1 MSRKPLNTEIVQPR
15 KDKKM
20 AIKIA
25 GADYAIGQDTADAVT
40 IDGVV
45 GITSTTLND
54 GYQTN
59 EPILGPDGNRKAIVF
74 SSRAKIVQF
83 SGYLKA
89 GQAKR
94 PKVGDACKIG
104 QKDAAI
110 TSLSIA
116 FAAGVT
122 SVTGTAETVT
132 ESDDATPST

>member
-1 MSRKPLNTEIVQPR
+1 
-15 KDKKM
+15 M

-25 GADYAIGQDTADAVT
+25 GDDYAIGQDTADAVT
-40 IDGVV
+40 IEGVV

-74 SSRAKIVQF
+74 SNRAKIVQF

-89 GQAKR
+89 SQAKR
-94 PKVGDACKIG
+94 PKVGDSCKIG

-132 ESDDATPST
+132 ESDDAAPSS

>member
-1 MSRKPLNTEIVQPR
+1 
-15 KDKKM
+15 M

-25 GADYAIGQDTADAVT
+25 GDDYAIGQDTAAVT

-74 SSRAKIVQF
+74 SNRAKIVQF
-83 SGYLKA
+83 SGYLKSGLA
-89 GQAKR
+89 IDKR

-104 QKDAAI
+104 LKDAAI

-132 ESDDATPST
+132 ESDDAQSPQS

>member
-1 MSRKPLNTEIVQPR
+1 
-15 KDKKM
+15 M

-74 SSRAKIVQF
+74 SNRAKIVQF

-89 GQAKR
+89 DQAKR

-132 ESDDATPST
+132 ESDDAQSPQS